1 MKTVRVYYA
10 GIPIKNTNPEK
21 RRVLES
27 FHQGVPTGQSTE
39 VEGKDWQPSDLA
51 VIQGWVHA
59 NSKNT
64 PHLMFRKQI
73 IDRQR
78 SIGKSVLAIDSN
90 LFLYLDPGNTKSYLR
105 FSLNDVFPTTGEYF
119 TNNID
124 PMRWNKIQRD
134 LNIEVKEWKTKG
146 KHILICLQ
154 RNGGWSMGGLD
165 VMKWLNS
172 TILKLKKYTDRRIIV
187 RAHPG
192 DGRVKD
198 YLRINHEGVR
208 ISTNPHITEDLKQ
221 AWATITY
228 NSSPGVAS
236 AIEGVPV
243 FVTDPEP
250 RRSQAFDVANFDL
263 TRIEKPQLFDREPW
277 LHKIA
282 MSHYNFDDLKSGA
295 AWEVIKDYI

>member
-208 ISTNPHITEDLKQ
+208 ISTNPHITEDLRQ

-263 TRIEKPQLFDREPW
+263 TRIEKPQLFDRELW

>member
-172 TILKLKKYTDRRIIV
+172 TRLKLKKYTDRRIIV

-208 ISTNPHITEDLKQ
+208 ISTNPHIIEDLRQ

>member
-208 ISTNPHITEDLKQ
+208 ISTNPHITDDLKQ

>member
-208 ISTNPHITEDLKQ
+208 ISTNPHIIEDLRQ

>member
-187 RAHPG
+187 RAHPS

-208 ISTNPHITEDLKQ
+208 ISTNPHITDDLKQ

-295 AWEVIKDYI
+295 AWKVIKDYI

>member
-208 ISTNPHITEDLKQ
+208 ISTNPHITEDLRQ